1 MSQGRTTQNS
11 RYRSKGRQAELPS
24 RRRVVELALGLL
36 PASPGSLLLA
46 QESASV
52 RLALSESVVGDV
64 NLNDARA
71 AMKVWISMITKE
83 LNVVIDPKLF
93 STTQEIYDRMHR
105 GDLDAVALNVLEYRQ
120 IAELLDTSQIVAAGG
135 PAGFEQYVILT
146 KVSAGFRQLGD
157 LKGKRFC
164 TLKSPRMC
172 LAADWLFTILDE
184 VHRGQAEQ
192 FFSSLSVDSKY
203 SRVVLPVFFGQAD
216 ACLTSKR
223 GFETMCELN
232 PQVARDLKVIA
243 SSPPM
248 VLSFYIFRKNYHSP
262 SRQRVIKAISSLRNT
277 TAGQQLATLFQF
289 EELALRD
296 SACLTPALAI
306 LDAADRARGHRSP
319 GGGRGNP

>member
-1 MSQGRTTQNS
+1 MAKQDYRIDGAGGRI
-11 RYRSKGRQAELPS
+11 GLFS
-24 RRRVVELALGLL
+24 RRGAISLALGAFPITPGGL
-36 PASPGSLLLA
+36 PVA
-46 QESASV
+46 QQSVPV

-71 AMKVWISMITKE
+71 AMKVWISLITKD
-83 LNVVIDPKLF
+83 LNVLIDPKLF
-93 STTQEIYDRMHR
+93 STTQEICDRMHR
-105 GDLDAVALNVLEYRQ
+105 SELDAVALNVLEYRL
-120 IAELLDTSQIVAAGG
+120 IADLLDTTQIVAAGG
-135 PAGFEQYVILT
+135 PAGLEQYVILA
-146 KVSAGFRQLGD
+146 KQSGGLRRLSD

-172 LAADWLFTILDE
+172 LAADWLSTVLDE
-184 VHRGQAEQ
+184 GHRGPAEQ
-192 FFSSLSVDSKY
+192 FFASVSVDAKF

-248 VLSFYIFRKNYHSP
+248 VLSFYIFRKDYHVLN
-262 SRQRVIKAISSLRNT
+262 RQKVIKAISGLRNT

-289 EELALRD
+289 EELTLKDAG
-296 SACLTPALAI
+296 CLTPALAI
-306 LDAADRARGHRSP
+306 LDAADRVRGRRGPAARKG
-319 GGGRGNP
+319 